1 MKFFTKRGLFRSIYK
16 TSLYLCLLVSS
27 QTVLGQSDPDV
38 PDFARNKTDKE
49 EFMKRR
55 TEAIA
60 MKRGIDSTKPFDP
73 RLRVQ
78 AILQMEEQRRQILSG
93 QAPYESNII
102 SAAWAPIGPAPIP
115 NGQTSPTAAV
125 SGRVTAIAVHPSNPN
140 IVYVGAA
147 QGGLYRTTDGGT
159 NWTAIMD
166 NALSLAIGSIAIS
179 PSQPETI
186 YVGTGEPNFSIDSY
200 FGVGVY
206 RIDNASTT
214 ANLSGPFN
222 DDAGAAD
229 VFTGRS
235 VGKIIVHPTDPSI
248 IFVAST
254 SGIGGIVSASSTAPS
269 RGIYRCTNATSVAPV
284 FAKLTGLEG
293 GGNFSI
299 RDMAIDPLNPNV
311 MVANLIANGGGIYQ
325 STDALAAN
333 PTFVRRVTFSSTS
346 TSELTAEFAVH
357 NTAGPNATFYA
368 ATGNLG
374 GRVLRSTDGGTT
386 WVQQIDNNFCTAQCF
401 YDIAIAVD
409 PTNANT
415 VYLGGS
421 PNIIAAKS
429 INAGVNF
436 TDNNAGVHADTH
448 VLTVSPSDASQVWLG
463 TDGGVYKSTNSG
475 VTWTPMNNSQ
485 FSVTQ
490 FMSIAVHPIDPN
502 FSIGGTQDNGT
513 NFYQPGGTWTRA
525 DFGDGG
531 YAQIDQN
538 ALDNTNVRMYH
549 TYFNQTNAMGY
560 ARVTNVAN
568 AVDNGWSFFGCG
580 FGGSTPNGM
589 TCAATACLFYA
600 PMERGPGSPLN
611 TLYFGSDV
619 LYRSSDG
626 GTNVT
631 KVSQEPIASGVP
643 ISAIGISAQNDNVRM
658 VGLSSGAI
666 FGTST
671 GANPLVNLDPLNT
684 IPNVGIARTIVDPNN
699 QTTAYITLSAFGQS
713 SVWKTTNLNGAPPTW
728 TAVSTGLPSVPV
740 NSFVVNPLNSNHLFA
755 GTDIGVYGSI
765 NGGTSWFPAGTG
777 LPTVAVFGMAI
788 TSGGKLRIAT
798 HGKGMWEISVLGALP
813 VTYLSFNAFEKPQGK
828 VTLDWKTTLENNNRG
843 FEIERS
849 IYRDNNAAL
858 NFEKAGFVTGN
869 GTTSNEHQYVY
880 IDKPTGGKKFMY
892 RLKQIDYDGRFKYS
906 DTRLVTLSGLINK
919 LYDAFPNPADATSI
933 IKYQLGN
940 DSQVD
945 ITLFDLSGKKIRSL
959 INTRLEAGIY
969 QITLKTDDLPAGSYI
984 YKMTAG
990 NMQQAKKIIIRH

>member
-1 MKFFTKRGLFRSIYK
+1 MKMFTQKK
-16 TSLYLCLLVSS
+16 THPLVFKSFLSLCLLLSV
-27 QTVLGQSDPDV
+27 QTVFGQSDPDV
-38 PDFARNKTDKE
+38 PDFARYSTDKE

-55 TEAIA
+55 IEAIG
-60 MKRGIDSTKPFDP
+60 MKRGIDTSKVFDFRARP
-73 RLRVQ
+73 L
-78 AILQMEEQRRQILSG
+78 AIRQMEEQRRLILSG
-93 QAPYESNII
+93 QAPYESNLI
-102 SAAWAPIGPAPIP
+102 SAAWTAIGPMPIP
-115 NGQTSPTAAV
+115 NGQSTPSTAV
-125 SGRVTAIAVHPSNPN
+125 SGRVTAIAVHPTNPN
-140 IVYVGAA
+140 IVYVGTA
-147 QGGLYRTTDGGT
+147 QGGLYRTTNGGT

-166 NALSLAIGSIAIS
+166 NALSLAIGSVAIS
-179 PSQPETI
+179 LSQPETI
-186 YVGTGEPNFSIDSY
+186 YVGTGEPNFSADSY

-222 DDAGAAD
+222 KDAVNAD

-235 VGKIIVHPTDPSI
+235 VGKIIVHPSDPNT
-248 IFVAST
+248 IFVATT
-254 SGIGGIVSASSTAPS
+254 SGVGGIVSAAGAAPS
-269 RGIYRCTNATSVAPV
+269 RGIYRCTNATAAAPV
-284 FAKLTGLEG
+284 FAKLMGLEG

-311 MVANLIANGGGIYQ
+311 MVASLIANGGGIYQ

-333 PTFVRRVTFSSTS
+333 PTFVRRVTFASTS
-346 TSELTAEFAVH
+346 TSELTAEFAAH

-386 WVQQIDNNFCTAQCF
+386 WIQQIDNNFCTPQCF

-421 PNIIAAKS
+421 PAIVAAKS

-436 TDNNAGVHADTH
+436 TDNNAGVHVDTH
-448 VLTVSPSDASQVWLG
+448 VLTVAPSDATQVWLG

-475 VTWTPMNNSQ
+475 VTWVNQNNSQ
-485 FSVTQ
+485 FSATQ

-513 NFYQPGGTWTRA
+513 NFYQPSTIWTRA

-538 ALDNTNVRMYH
+538 AVDNTNVRMYH
-549 TYFNQTNAMGY
+549 TYFNAGNLQGYGTVSSTAFASDGLWTFRGCQSAGVTTNGI
-560 ARVTNVAN
+560 TC
-568 AVDNGWSFFGCG
+568 NGSI
-580 FGGSTPNGM
+580 N
-589 TCAATACLFYA
+589 FYA
-600 PMERGPGSPLN
+600 PLERGPGNPN
-611 TLYFGSDV
+611 TIYYGSDR
-619 LYRSSDG
+619 LYRSADLG
-626 GTNVT
+626 VNHTV
-631 KVSQEPIASGVP
+631 VSQNPIAAGVP
-643 ISAIGISAQNDNVRM
+643 ISAIGISPQNDNVRI
-658 VGLSSGAI
+658 VGLNSGAI

-671 GANPLVNLDPLNT
+671 GANPLVNLDPVNT
-684 IPNVGIARTIVDPNN
+684 VPNFAIARTVVDPNN
-699 QTTAYITLSAFGQS
+699 QTTAYVTLSTFGQS

-728 TAVSTGLPSVPV
+728 VAASTGLPAVPV

-777 LPTVAVFGMAI
+777 LPAVAVFGMAI

-828 VTLDWKTTLENNNRG
+828 VTLEWKTASENNNRG

-858 NFEKAGFVTGN
+858 NFEKTGFVTGN
-869 GTTSNEHQYVY
+869 GTTSNEHSYTH
-880 IDKPTGGKKFMY
+880 IDEPTGGKKFVY
-892 RLKQIDYDGRFKYS
+892 RLKQVDYDGRFKYS
-906 DTRLVTLSGLINK
+906 ETRIVTLSGLK
-919 LYDAFPNPADATSI
+919 TTLSDAYPNPANNSST
-933 IKYQLGN
+933 IKYQLAN
-940 DSQVD
+940 NSQVD
-945 ITLFDLSGKKIRSL
+945 IVLYDLSGKRIRSL
-959 INTRLEAGIY
+959 INTRQDAGIY
-969 QITLKTDDLPAGSYI
+969 QVNFKTDDLPAGTYI
-984 YKMTAG
+984 YKMTAD
-990 NMQQAKKIIIRH
+990 NMQLANRIIVRH